1 MTEPKPYIHPNAKI
15 GKNVTISPFSYIY
28 GDVVIGDN
36 TWIGPNA
43 TIMDGARIGEN
54 CKIFPTAVISAIP
67 QDLKYNGE
75 ETTAEI
81 GNNTV
86 IREGVTINKGTSDK
100 MKTVI
105 GDNCLLMGYVH
116 IAHDCIVGNNCI
128 FANYSALSGH
138 CVIEDWAILEGQ
150 AAAQQF
156 VRVGKHAFIGA
167 STFIRKNVPPY
178 VKAAREPLSY
188 MGVNAIG
195 LRRRGFSDE
204 QVLSIQNIYRVL
216 FQKGV
221 NVSQA
226 MEIIKNEFP
235 ESSESAEIISFIES
249 SEKGIITRG

>member
-1 MTEPKPYIHPNAKI
+1 MTEPKPYIHPDAKI

-28 GDVVIGDN
+28 GDVEIGDN

-43 TIMDGARIGEN
+43 TIMDGARIGKN

-67 QDLKYNGE
+67 QDLKYQGE
-75 ETTAEI
+75 ITTVEI
-81 GNNTV
+81 GDNTV

-105 GDNCLLMGYVH
+105 GENCLLMGYVH

-128 FANYSALSGH
+128 FANYAALSGH
-138 CVIEDWAILEGQ
+138 CIIEDWAILEGQ

-167 STFIRKNVPPY
+167 SSFIRKNVPPY

-188 MGVNAIG
+188 MGVNSIG
-195 LRRRGFSDE
+195 LRRRGFSEE

-235 ESSESAEIISFIES
+235 ESAERKEIINFIES